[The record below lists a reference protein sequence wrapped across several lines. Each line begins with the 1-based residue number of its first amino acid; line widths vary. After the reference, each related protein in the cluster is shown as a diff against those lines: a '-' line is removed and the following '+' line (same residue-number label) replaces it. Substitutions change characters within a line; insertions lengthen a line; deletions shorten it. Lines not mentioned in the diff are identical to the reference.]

1 MAVLLL
7 QVHMLKG
14 SAILKELET
23 LIDLENIPSDLGGEG
38 SALGDSEE
46 EHALAAH
53 VKKYLSPN

>member
-1 MAVLLL
+1 
-7 QVHMLKG
+7 MLKG